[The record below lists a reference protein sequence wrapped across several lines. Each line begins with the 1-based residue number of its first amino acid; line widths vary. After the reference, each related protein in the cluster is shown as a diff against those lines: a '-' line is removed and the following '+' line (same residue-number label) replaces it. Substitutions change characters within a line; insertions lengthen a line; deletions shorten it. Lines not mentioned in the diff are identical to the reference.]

1 MLDVV
6 IFQSVFCYFMLYLM
20 RCHHDLLGLYSCVF
34 KNLLEFLLSLPLE
47 WGKNVSLQLQG
58 VEHFEPIPDLFLF
71 PFSVLLIAAM
81 LISRTFQV
89 FLKKHSVKC
98 NRS

>member
-47 WGKNVSLQLQG
+47 WGKNVLPPAPRNG
-58 VEHFEPIPDLFLF
+58 VLWAYPRPLSPSFLCSACACHG
-71 PFSVLLIAAM
+71 SV
-81 LISRTFQV
+81 
-89 FLKKHSVKC
+89 
-98 NRS
+98 